1 MDRSHLRFLK
11 TWNLKYDE
19 LTSLQHSRYNWRSKI
34 TQLTEDQSPDCGRGS
49 YFDLFMEFFYFKFNR
64 KNIAFGILISIPI
77 SSLSWYYLHLP
88 SRAKRILN
96 QQKNLARETFFSWD
110 SDGLIC
116 CSEIGK
122 TKSPWSD
129 FINIKEN
136 KKTILIYHS
145 DHLFLIFPKHCFSGI
160 DELNSF
166 RSHLLD
172 KLNS

>member
-1 MDRSHLRFLK
+1 MNSLHYNIQDIIDALRLHNSPKTSHLIVAGVVILIFSWSSFIL
-11 TWNLKYDE
+11 NLIE
-19 LTSLQHSRYNWRSKI
+19 
-34 TQLTEDQSPDCGRGS
+34 
-49 YFDLFMEFFYFKFNR
+49 